1 MSEPQD
7 LDDEKYDPGLV
18 MARVAHLPSQAQ
30 REVEQ
35 ISRIVR
41 AAFGYGGPDL
51 PEAGQII
58 RIVLTAPTEAPGVDA
73 IADYEVH
80 VVVNL
85 PECADEAH
93 WHFARRLIAGEID
106 ARRPVTLRVTTGD
119 RPAGITLYDATTD
132 VPLNTRELPLPR

>member
-7 LDDEKYDPGLV
+7 LDDEKYDPGQV
-18 MARVAHLPSQAQ
+18 MARVAQIPSQAQ

-106 ARRPVTLRVTTGD
+106 ARRFQLYGRLVDETLSAPS
-119 RPAGITLYDATTD
+119 RPR
-132 VPLNTRELPLPR
+132 P